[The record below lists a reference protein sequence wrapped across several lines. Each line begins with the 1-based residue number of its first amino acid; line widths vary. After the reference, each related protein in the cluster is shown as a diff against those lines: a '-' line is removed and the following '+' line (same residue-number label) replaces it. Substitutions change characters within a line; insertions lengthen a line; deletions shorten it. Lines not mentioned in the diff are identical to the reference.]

1 MTKHLSLNT
10 VIHAAVRR
18 DVRRFQEALEAFPV
32 GSKERAAKL
41 KLAWENL
48 DKQLYHHHHSEETIF
63 WPALK
68 ELGADLALVS
78 DLDGEHQRLADA
90 MTGVRTTIA
99 TFAADPGADQLT
111 ALKSAFTGLASVVQ
125 THFSHEERDLEPML
139 ATVTTTPQWKKAQ
152 RDIRRTMSPPEAG
165 VYFAW
170 LQDGAD
176 ADARDYLRHEI
187 PPPVLFVFS
196 RLFGSRYRREV
207 APVWS

>member
-18 DVRRFQEALEAFPV
+18 DVRRFQQALETFPV
-32 GSKERAAKL
+32 GSKERAAEL
-41 KLAWENL
+41 QRAWENL

-68 ELGADLALVS
+68 ELGADLSLVS

-90 MTGVRTTIA
+90 MTGVRTA
-99 TFAADPGADQLT
+99 MAPFAADPGADQL
-111 ALKSAFTGLASVVQ
+111 AAVRSAFAELSSVIEN
-125 THFSHEERDLEPML
+125 HFGHEERDLEPML
-139 ATVTTTPQWKKAQ
+139 ATATTTPQWKKAQ

-176 ADARDYLRHEI
+176 ADALAYLKHEI

-196 RLFGSRYRREV
+196 RLLGRSYRRQV